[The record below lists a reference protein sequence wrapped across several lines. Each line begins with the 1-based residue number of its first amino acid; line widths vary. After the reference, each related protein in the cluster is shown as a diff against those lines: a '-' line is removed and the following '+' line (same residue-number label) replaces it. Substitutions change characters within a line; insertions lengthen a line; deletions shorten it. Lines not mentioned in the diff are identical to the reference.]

1 MSSSKPPS
9 GESRL
14 FQERNIECRN
24 YHNNHILKQK
34 SLVGTVQG
42 YSTYLSLDC
51 NSFAANA
58 GNAHEQ
64 SMCESRFG
72 GSFGHSEADSSFFG
86 GNFSAAAFDDAQVVP
101 DFNDVLEVAHVDLEK
116 TTISYGPFVGDTANY
131 ANVRELQNSDLS
143 GPKRRNSER
152 DELEI
157 YFPCVL
163 TPIPVDRLYS
173 TLDDSTVFKFPANS
187 DEFLSDDKSKEGWTS
202 KPHNSSFDSSFSKD
216 NRHNLDSFANLS
228 VLSFPGGSQ
237 GQVNALPNQLGQ
249 TSEILEHRDVSPHP
263 WISSGKKDYDSAEGQ
278 NCFSVGDP
286 PCNVKPQILPTST
299 TTSRNSFKFQEAL
312 RNTSCPQA
320 LSIVSEEDNC
330 DPKVL
335 TPPQSFHTMYNL
347 PIQLNNTPAPQQYI
361 ELAPNLATNV
371 DLSHHPFSLD
381 GWESSGVFDNPTETL
396 IVVKRG
402 YREGDES
409 FCERLVTSSF
419 ELASA
424 ELKSR
429 ILSGPERNSKMKPD
443 RARKFLTYS
452 NSGAV
457 KIKAKGKKTRSYFNH
472 SADHNT
478 RTSESTKISDKS
490 RSAASSYHENSRGFH
505 NDMEKQRR
513 INMKTRFQNLRMVVP
528 DLLDNEKA
536 SKISILQKALECI
549 GMLEKESAGL
559 ENLKR
564 VERLRNIEL
573 LNKLQKI
580 TAGK

>member
-14 FQERNIECRN
+14 FQGRNIECLN

-34 SLVGTVQG
+34 SQVGTVQG

-51 NSFAANA
+51 NSLAANA
-58 GNAHEQ
+58 GNAYEQ

-116 TTISYGPFVGDTANY
+116 TTISFGPFVVDTANY
-131 ANVRELQNSDLS
+131 ANVRELENSDLS
-143 GPKRRNSER
+143 GPKLRNSER

-202 KPHNSSFDSSFSKD
+202 KPQNSSFDSSFSKD
-216 NRHNLDSFANLS
+216 NRHSLDSFANLS
-228 VLSFPGGSQ
+228 VLSFPGGSE

-249 TSEILEHRDVSPHP
+249 TSEILEHRDVSPNP
-263 WISSGKKDYDSAEGQ
+263 WISSRKKDYDSAEGQ
-278 NCFSVGDP
+278 NCFSVDDP

-299 TTSRNSFKFQEAL
+299 TTSRDSFKFQEAL

-320 LSIVSEEDNC
+320 LSIVTEEDNC
-330 DPKVL
+330 DPKVI

-347 PIQLNNTPAPQQYI
+347 PIQLNNAPAPQQYI
-361 ELAPNLATNV
+361 ELAPNLAKNV

-396 IVVKRG
+396 IVVKKG

-409 FCERLVTSSF
+409 FCDRLVTSSF

-429 ILSGPERNSKMKPD
+429 ILSGPESNSKMKSD
-443 RARKFLTYS
+443 RARKLLPYS

-457 KIKAKGKKTRSYFNH
+457 KIEAKGKKTRSYFNH